1 MDDCDK
7 RMRCDSYL
15 KATFLSVLCESEI
28 KHINRGVSQGLG
40 GWGYPQKI
48 FLLQQHHLPCLYK
61 LTCLDLV
68 KVYSCTYRLAMHI
81 CSIPLN

>member
-28 KHINRGVSQGLG
+28 KHINRGVPQRLG
-40 GWGYPQKI
+40 GFSISSFYAIPT
-48 FLLQQHHLPCLYK
+48 FLQRGGFGGLI
-61 LTCLDLV
+61 TF
-68 KVYSCTYRLAMHI
+68 
-81 CSIPLN
+81 